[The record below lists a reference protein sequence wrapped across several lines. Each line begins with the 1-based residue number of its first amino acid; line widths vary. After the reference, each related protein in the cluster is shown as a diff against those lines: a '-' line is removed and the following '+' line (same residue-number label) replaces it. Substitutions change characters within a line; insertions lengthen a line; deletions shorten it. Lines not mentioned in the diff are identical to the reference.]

1 MSVTEVAALTVP
13 AVTVNVAEVAPFGT
27 VTLAGIP
34 ASVPFELESETTAPP
49 DGAAAVSVTVAVPDC
64 PLTIVL
70 GVTATLLRDG
80 GGLLAGAG
88 LMVSPN
94 VSLMPESDAVKLTK
108 VELNTVPALTVNVVE
123 VAPWGIV
130 TLDGTLALAG
140 DELRAMVAP
149 PLGAG
154 DDMVTVQV
162 AVASGMSNTEL
173 HENPLRSSGRI
184 VTVPPLVDIGSDAE
198 PVMSEAIAFCESCID
213 EDVSLVALDNARD
226 TVATTPV
233 EIGVELSQY
242 STQVA
247 EPAPFLQVRD
257 LFAAA
262 GPAATV
268 ADEKSAVE

>member
-1 MSVTEVAALTVP
+1 VSVTEVAALTVP

-184 VTVPPLVDIGSDAE
+184 VTVPPLVDIGSDE
-198 PVMSEAIAFCESCID
+198 PVASEASPFVSCID